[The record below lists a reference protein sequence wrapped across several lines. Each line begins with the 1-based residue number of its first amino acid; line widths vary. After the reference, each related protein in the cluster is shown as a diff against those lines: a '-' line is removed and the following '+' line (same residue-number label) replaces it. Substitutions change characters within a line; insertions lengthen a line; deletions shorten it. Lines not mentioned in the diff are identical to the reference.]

1 MRRAHRLKGWW
12 VFCFIYILNLLDD
25 PMNPITQPTQIAE
38 RSMGSLLMD
47 KNEKQWYFSCA
58 LQRQNRYLNM
68 KEVLFNKLQRLK
80 EETKYLGDNKPK
92 FLRTLKSSIETKKIV
107 ERSVYLCTEIALG
120 RQSAP
125 DAQPCGRR

>member
-1 MRRAHRLKGWW
+1 
-12 VFCFIYILNLLDD
+12 
-25 PMNPITQPTQIAE
+25 
-38 RSMGSLLMD
+38 MD

-92 FLRTLKSSIETKKIV
+92 FLRTLKSSIEAKKIV
-107 ERSVYLCTEIALG
+107 ERSVYLCAEIALG
-120 RQSAP
+120 RKVP
-125 DAQPCGRR
+125 RMPNLVGGGRGHNKNKYYISGKLPHGRGASHRGSYIDQEGIPEASVLQ